1 MKELVILSGKGGTG
15 KTSLTAAFA
24 SLAPDAVLADC
35 DVDAANLHLLLRP
48 DVQSRDSFHA
58 GREAHVQSE
67 ACCGCGRCAAACR
80 FDAMSMAGLNGTAMV
95 DPLGCEGCGV
105 CAFVCP
111 TGAIGFTDRVAG
123 DVMISDTRRG
133 PMAHARLAPGSDNSG
148 KLVAHVRQSA
158 RRLAEQRN
166 CPLVLIDGPPGLA
179 CPTMAALTG
188 CAHALIVI
196 EPTMSGLHDLDRV
209 LALTGHFSVPT
220 SVCVNKWDIDAEKS
234 AAIERHARAAG
245 ARFAGRIRYD
255 RGVTEAQMRAETAV
269 EAGAASAGDIRA
281 VWQKMAET
289 LAAETIGG

>member
-24 SLAPDAVLADC
+24 SLAVDAVLADC

-48 DVQSRDSFHA
+48 EVRSRQTFRA
-58 GREAHVQSE
+58 GREARVQSE
-67 ACCGCGRCAAACR
+67 ACSGCGRCMVACR
-80 FDAMSMAGLNGTAMV
+80 FDAISMTGPDEAAEV

-111 TGAIGFTDRVAG
+111 TDAIRFSDRVAG
-123 DVMISDTRRG
+123 DVMISDTRCG
-133 PMAHARLAPGSDNSG
+133 PMVHSRLTPGSDNSG
-148 KLVAHVRQSA
+148 KLVAHVRQAA
-158 RRLAEQRN
+158 RRLAEQRT
-166 CPLVLIDGPPGLA
+166 CPLLLIDGPPGLA

-220 SVCVNKWDIDAEKS
+220 SVCVNKWDIDAAKS
-234 AAIERHARAAG
+234 VAIERNARAAG
-245 ARFAGRIRYD
+245 AYFAGRIRYD

-269 EAGAASAGDIRA
+269 EAGVPSAADIRA
-281 VWQKMAET
+281 VWGRMAER
-289 LAAETIGG
+289 LAVESVNG